1 MSRLIKLIYAYFG
14 YLSMSAPIVNVEQL
28 QKVYDNG
35 TEALKSVTFE
45 VKAGEIFGIIGVNGA
60 GKTTLIRILTTMLRP
75 TSGKISVMGLN
86 PAEEPEK
93 VRSMIGVLP
102 QETGLYE
109 EFTIEENLQ
118 FIAEMQSVPK
128 SERKQR
134 IHKVA
139 DLLGI
144 SNRLDTRVDHLSG
157 GLKQR
162 AMIARTLI
170 GQPHILF
177 LDEPT
182 TGLDVLVARRVRQII
197 KELSNDMTIF
207 LATHNMHEA
216 YQLCTKVG
224 IIKEGSIL
232 MIDSPNSI
240 MQQNG
245 ESGDDFEDVIA
256 KILGIDDPEY
266 SLNHLEVD

>member
-1 MSRLIKLIYAYFG
+1 V
-14 YLSMSAPIVNVEQL
+14 SAPIVTVEKL
-28 QKVYDNG
+28 QKIYDNG
-35 TEALKSVTFE
+35 TEALRSVSFE
-45 VKAGEIFGIIGVNGA
+45 VEEGEIFGIIGVNGA

-75 TSGKISVMGLN
+75 TSGKISVMGMN
-86 PAEEPEK
+86 PTMEPEK
-93 VRSMIGVLP
+93 VRSLIGVLP

-109 EFTIEENLQ
+109 EFTIDENLE
-118 FIAEMQSVPK
+118 FIAEMQGVPK
-128 SERKQR
+128 SERKER
-134 IHKVA
+134 IQKVA
-139 DLLGI
+139 ELLGI
-144 SNRLDTRVDHLSG
+144 SSRLDTRVDQLSG

-182 TGLDVLVARRVRQII
+182 SGLDVLVARRVRQII
-197 KELSNDMTIF
+197 KELSGEMTIF

-224 IIKEGSIL
+224 IIKEGNIL

-240 MQQNG
+240 MLKNG
-245 ESGDDFEDVIA
+245 NKGDDFEDVIA
-256 KILGIDDPEY
+256 KILGIDDPKY
-266 SLNHLEVD
+266 NLNHLEAD